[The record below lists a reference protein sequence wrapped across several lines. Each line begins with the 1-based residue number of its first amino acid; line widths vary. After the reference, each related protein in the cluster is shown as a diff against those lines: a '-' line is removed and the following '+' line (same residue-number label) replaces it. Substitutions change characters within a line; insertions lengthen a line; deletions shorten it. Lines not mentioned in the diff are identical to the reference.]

1 MNMIPAILFF
11 SQLHLTG
18 NIKSPHHKYFLQIQD
33 IFPFVILW
41 SPSFTVHPKPPCILA
56 QRRAQ
61 HSAYPQESMEMQV
74 KQRKGQDLSELASS
88 SHTLVYCTVQ
98 EVVGCKRGLLSPPLS
113 TLEEEFSFPHLH
125 ATTAYIVERG
135 GFDDPSS
142 LYSRERSRRQAIS
155 RC

>member
-1 MNMIPAILFF
+1 MEKFLDQPRRVTTTSKKLNSRTHGHLMPWTCTWVYIHIVTFSYLSWLLHVCENSGAKKKKQKASCIVVTVSGWRFHMNMIPAILFF

-61 HSAYPQESMEMQV
+61 HSAYPQESMEM
-74 KQRKGQDLSELASS
+74 
-88 SHTLVYCTVQ
+88 
-98 EVVGCKRGLLSPPLS
+98 
-113 TLEEEFSFPHLH
+113 
-125 ATTAYIVERG
+125 
-135 GFDDPSS
+135 
-142 LYSRERSRRQAIS
+142 
-155 RC
+155 